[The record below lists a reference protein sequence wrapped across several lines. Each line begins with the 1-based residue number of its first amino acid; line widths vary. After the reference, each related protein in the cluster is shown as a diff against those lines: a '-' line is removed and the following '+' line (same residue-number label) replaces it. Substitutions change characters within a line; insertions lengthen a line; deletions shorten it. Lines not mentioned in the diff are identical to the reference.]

1 MNPNQTIP
9 YGDVQKC
16 SIDIEMSN
24 VISTHDFSVTLQNNI
39 PTQKNPRVLTR
50 GFLLSMLFDYLKSK
64 LVLPIKAPDS
74 YSSTIYCPVLSSSP
88 TV

>member
-1 MNPNQTIP
+1 MNSNQTIQ

-39 PTQKNPRVLTR
+39 PTKKP
-50 GFLLSMLFDYLKSK
+50 
-64 LVLPIKAPDS
+64 P
-74 YSSTIYCPVLSSSP
+74 SSHSGVSFINV
-88 TV
+88 V